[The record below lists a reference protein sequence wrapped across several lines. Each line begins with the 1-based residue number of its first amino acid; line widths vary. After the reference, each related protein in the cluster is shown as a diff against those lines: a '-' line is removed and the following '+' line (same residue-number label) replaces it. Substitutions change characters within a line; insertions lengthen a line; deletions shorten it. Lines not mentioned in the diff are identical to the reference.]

1 MLSEPFFQR
10 ALLAG
15 IGIALVAGPV
25 GSFIVW
31 RRMAYF
37 GESLAHAALL
47 GVALGLFFGVD
58 VKLGVIAS
66 GLTMAGLLVALRT
79 QRMFATDTVIG
90 ILSHGALAL
99 GLITASFMTWVR
111 IDLMGL
117 LFGDILTVTTADL
130 LWVWVGGAG
139 ALGPA
144 GVAVAGPAGDHR
156 ARGTG
161 AGRGRAGAA
170 GRGGLHGADRLH
182 HRHRDEDRRH
192 PADHRAAHHPGRG
205 GAPPRHQ
212 PGGHGG
218 DRRGGGRRRRGGG
231 PGVLGSRSIR
241 HRGRRSSSWPVRCSR
256 SCWRRPACRPGTCAG
271 RGSSANRAHDFR
283 GTKETP

>member
-10 ALLAG
+10 ALFAG
-15 IGIALVAGPV
+15 IGIALVAGPI

-66 GLTMAGLLVALRT
+66 GLVMAGLLVGLRT

-90 ILSHGALAL
+90 ILSHGSLAL
-99 GLITASFMTWVR
+99 GLITASFMTSVR

-130 LWVWVGGAG
+130 LWVWIGGAA
-139 ALGPA
+139 ALGLLAWLWRGLLAITVHEELAKAEGVPA
-144 GVAVAGPAGDHR
+144 RAIEAGFMVLIAFLIATAMKIAGILLITALLIIPAAAARRLAGNPESMALIAAAIGVVSVVSGLAFSASFDTPSGPSIVLMASAVFAAVL
-156 ARGTG
+156 AATGTHLRK
-161 AGRGRAGAA
+161 AWM
-170 GRGGLHGADRLH
+170 
-182 HRHRDEDRRH
+182 
-192 PADHRAAHHPGRG
+192 
-205 GAPPRHQ
+205 
-212 PGGHGG
+212 
-218 DRRGGGRRRRGGG
+218 
-231 PGVLGSRSIR
+231 SR
-241 HRGRRSSSWPVRCSR
+241 
-256 SCWRRPACRPGTCAG
+256 
-271 RGSSANRAHDFR
+271 
-283 GTKETP
+283 K

>member
-10 ALLAG
+10 ALIAG

-66 GLTMAGLLVALRT
+66 GLVMAGLLVALRT

-111 IDLMGL
+111 IDLLGL

-130 LWVWVGGAG
+130 VWVWVGGAA
-139 ALGPA
+139 ALALLAWLWRGLLAITVHEELARAEGVPA
-144 GVAVAGPAGDHR
+144 RLVE
-156 ARGTG
+156 
-161 AGRGRAGAA
+161 AA
-170 GRGGLHGADRLH
+170 LSRPRRADRVL
-182 HRHRDEDRRH
+182 RRLATAPAAMDRIVEVT
-192 PADHRAAHHPGRG
+192 
-205 GAPPRHQ
+205 
-212 PGGHGG
+212 G
-218 DRRGGGRRRRGGG
+218 D
-231 PGVLGSRSIR
+231 L
-241 HRGRRSSSWPVRCSR
+241 
-256 SCWRRPACRPGTCAG
+256 RRPVALLSPRLLSTLLFPPAPEV
-271 RGSSANRAHDFR
+271 R
-283 GTKETP
+283 

>member
-10 ALLAG
+10 ALFAG

-66 GLTMAGLLVALRT
+66 GLVMAGLLVALRT

-90 ILSHGALAL
+90 ILSHGSLAL

-130 LWVWVGGAG
+130 LWVWVGGAA
-139 ALGPA
+139 ALGLLAWLWRGLLAITVHEELARAEGVPA
-144 GVAVAGPAGDHR
+144 RAVEAGFMVLIAFLIATAMKIAGILLITALLIIPAAAARRLAGNPEGMAVIAAAIGVVSVVSGLAFSAGFDTPSGPSIVLMSCVVFVAVLAATGTHLRKAGMLR
-156 ARGTG
+156 
-161 AGRGRAGAA
+161 
-170 GRGGLHGADRLH
+170 
-182 HRHRDEDRRH
+182 
-192 PADHRAAHHPGRG
+192 
-205 GAPPRHQ
+205 
-212 PGGHGG
+212 
-218 DRRGGGRRRRGGG
+218 
-231 PGVLGSRSIR
+231 
-241 HRGRRSSSWPVRCSR
+241 
-256 SCWRRPACRPGTCAG
+256 
-271 RGSSANRAHDFR
+271 
-283 GTKETP
+283 K

>member
-10 ALLAG
+10 ALIAG

-47 GVALGLFFGVD
+47 GVALGLFFGLD

-79 QRMFATDTVIG
+79 QTMFSTDTVIG

-111 IDLMGL
+111 IDLLGL
-117 LFGDILTVTTADL
+117 LFGDILTLTTADL
-130 LWVWVGGAG
+130 LWVWVGGAA
-139 ALGPA
+139 ALGLLAWMWRGLLAITVHEEVARAEGVPA
-144 GVAVAGPAGDHR
+144 RLVEAGFMVLIAFIIATAMKIAGILLITALLIIPAATSRRMAGSPEAMAAIAAGFGVVAVVAGLAFSAHFDTPSGPSIVMMACVLFTL
-156 ARGTG
+156 ALAATG
-161 AGRGRAGAA
+161 AFFGHLRRAW
-170 GRGGLHGADRLH
+170 LV
-182 HRHRDEDRRH
+182 RR
-192 PADHRAAHHPGRG
+192 
-205 GAPPRHQ
+205 
-212 PGGHGG
+212 
-218 DRRGGGRRRRGGG
+218 
-231 PGVLGSRSIR
+231 
-241 HRGRRSSSWPVRCSR
+241 
-256 SCWRRPACRPGTCAG
+256 
-271 RGSSANRAHDFR
+271 
-283 GTKETP
+283 

>member
-66 GLTMAGLLVALRT
+66 GLVMAGLLVALRT

-111 IDLMGL
+111 IDLLGL

-130 LWVWVGGAG
+130 LWVWVGGAA
-139 ALGPA
+139 ALALMAWLWRGLLAITVHEELARAEGVPA
-144 GVAVAGPAGDHR
+144 RLVEAGFMVLIAFIIATAMKIAGILLITALLIIPAAAARRLATSPEAMAAMAAAVGVIAVVAGLAFSATFDTPSGPSIVVMACAVFTLVLAATGVSAGHLRR
-156 ARGTG
+156 AWVER
-161 AGRGRAGAA
+161 
-170 GRGGLHGADRLH
+170 
-182 HRHRDEDRRH
+182 
-192 PADHRAAHHPGRG
+192 
-205 GAPPRHQ
+205 
-212 PGGHGG
+212 
-218 DRRGGGRRRRGGG
+218 
-231 PGVLGSRSIR
+231 
-241 HRGRRSSSWPVRCSR
+241 
-256 SCWRRPACRPGTCAG
+256 
-271 RGSSANRAHDFR
+271 
-283 GTKETP
+283 K